1 MNKTANIMT
10 VGNPGGA
17 TTTDKSTDW
26 QLELLMEKLRSKA
39 SQLKSLQETSK
50 TVRLTMLDKRYSL
63 DSVEKSQ
70 HQKCLDTLQHCIKV
84 TSLQSMIERLES
96 LTRQLGLKFMVGP
109 SGTDLFISSDMF
121 YLEIILESTGAVR
134 DVKVHHEGKM
144 EQQSCAELVSC
155 LTRQDFNDFTAQLEG
170 FASIYQLNAE
180 KKIKCKAFTALQ
192 SLESDLTTLAELQ
205 TFMKE
210 PFNLLHK
217 SPVGILEK
225 RKGGHPMK
233 LTYFVS
239 PYDLLDTETA
249 ELKPITVES
258 VISKNLGYSVTVCM
272 EGSAA
277 HKLQTTTLITVNRNF
292 NGKSTPSFAALTN
305 QNSAVIPACFML
317 KLNKPMPMCV
327 SLIQQI
333 QQLTELECVEM
344 SSTHPLLSLIVTH
357 ASDGQIEPGNNK
369 GLFVTLPE
377 QQHCYFLTDNK
388 SMEGILVHSI
398 PFTHPGHVS
407 QILVIL
413 RQQALF
419 NSIISSCVRPNSKQ
433 DLENMIMFEISALSW
448 THISISMEHPVE
460 ETMATAEVDL
470 TEISNLQCRIHSP
483 GTLLPLNTPD
493 TASELATKILNRCL
507 SIPVTMRSIIKLW
520 DKQVV
525 RKHQF
530 NGHENFSLPL
540 GSGDPGG
547 HKGPPGNS
555 LTEFGGLDGK
565 LKQEPSNGSGLPHG
579 MNLSILSHSH
589 QGMFLNESMM
599 ASANF
604 SNFPTADVP
613 MFTSMELTN
622 ILAGTGQSDKSMKRQ
637 KRKGDDFW
645 KSSKRKAGDDAELM
659 ETSSSDSMSHSTPLS
674 QEAPSEIGMMTPT
687 SVVGFQSDLE
697 LSGLD
702 PAELIGSSDKALGE
716 YDNIDE
722 LGDVE
727 EMLAASSS
735 RDHKIRKLRD
745 LQKSPSLGNVMEM
758 QDKSLVSPSVSITP
772 ISTPQGFNGGNGA
785 QPRPGIEIIP
795 ITTTSPNAIPSS
807 ITITPI
813 SSSQARSIDERSREK
828 KSSKS
833 RSEDKNRLE
842 KKRKRKRDESPMGP
856 PEKIP
861 PKQDPLTK
869 PVTVSIKP
877 AESPPLSSTPTSPSG
892 MRKFSSSPTHS
903 KSFSVSGKLS
913 PSMMKSGIKSA
924 APSHPSPKHSP
935 AQVSNSP
942 KHTLPGISSP
952 KSHAT
957 SPKHPSTGSSG
968 KPSMSTLKSAANS
981 PSNKSS
987 GDIKKSTKDSS
998 RDKDKKS
1005 FNMSSVNKVKSSSVK
1020 LKQLDLNTASDFS
1033 GSANQNENVPSP
1045 PGAGDCQKTNL
1056 GQVRNRKGSLSAVID
1071 KLKSA
1076 QHCDG
1081 PVDLNM
1087 KQSSNRE
1094 RSIPSMSKTSDGSK
1108 NVGKVGGEN
1117 KNSEYM
1123 VKPSS
1128 DGMKIT
1134 INKTRTKESS
1144 KSMLK
1149 SQSSGSGSPKTH
1161 TGLKPGVN
1169 SGPASKKP
1177 QQFTQKSSS
1186 SPSLSNSSSGNYGFK
1201 TGSSSSSGKTPT
1213 NLKSSTISSKSSKLS
1228 GSPKT
1233 GPSDLSRSKDRPR
1246 LNKSTSDKSIFSSSR
1261 ERKSSPTQSREES
1274 ESEKAF
1280 KLALSK
1286 MDPYSAAPLM
1296 SDGMMKQLDKN
1307 FQIPKLSARNA
1318 EDKKTSSNKINT
1330 TADALN
1336 NISRNVESTKM
1347 YDMIKNDVTKYPLSL
1362 SSTKMYDSSI
1372 ESKIRNSMNMMSA
1385 GVVNMNVL
1393 SNTLSPKSNLPN
1405 SLHSEHPES
1414 DIKKDVPQNLSAHN
1428 FAIPPSKPFAS
1439 SIIASD
1445 LSTKS
1450 VDLTSKFAS
1459 SVDTKKDAKSFVKDV
1474 GDVLLDFSS
1483 TSKSD
1488 GGKLGAVSTQMLGT
1502 AAAAYPPS
1510 SSVSVHIVKS
1520 PAPSAN
1526 SGSPCITD
1534 DELMDEALVGL
1545 GK

>member
-1 MNKTANIMT
+1 MNKTLNGTPSAGIPSAM
-10 VGNPGGA
+10 
-17 TTTDKSTDW
+17 DKNKDW

-50 TVRLTMLDKRYSL
+50 TVRMTMLDKRYSL

-96 LTRQLGLKFMVGP
+96 LTRQLGLKFMLGP
-109 SGTDLFISSDMF
+109 SGTELFISSDMF
-121 YLEIILESTGAVR
+121 YFEIILEQSGAVR
-134 DVKVHHEGKM
+134 DVKVHHEGKV
-144 EQQSCAELVSC
+144 EQQSCAELVAC
-155 LTRQDFNDFTAQLEG
+155 LTRQDFADFTAQLEG
-170 FASIYQLNAE
+170 FTSIYQLNAE
-180 KKIKCKAFTALQ
+180 KKVKCKAFTALQ
-192 SLESDLTTLAELQ
+192 SLESDLTILADLQ

-225 RKGGHPMK
+225 RCGGHPMK

-239 PYDLLDTETA
+239 PYELLDVEKG
-249 ELKPITVES
+249 ELKPITVEA
-258 VISKNLGYSVTVCM
+258 VTSKNLGYSVTVCM

-292 NGKSTPSFAALTN
+292 NGKSTPSFASLTN

-327 SLIQQI
+327 SLVHQI
-333 QQLTELECVEM
+333 QQLTELECAET

-377 QQHCYFLTDNK
+377 QHHCYFLTDNK
-388 SMEGILVHSI
+388 NMEGILVHSI

-419 NSIISSCVRPNSKQ
+419 NTIITSCVRPNSKQ
-433 DLENMIMFEISALSW
+433 DLESMIMFEISALSC
-448 THISISMEHPVE
+448 TQISISMEHPIE

-470 TEISNLQCRIHSP
+470 AEISNLQCRIYGP
-483 GTLLPLNTPD
+483 GTPPNTLDP
-493 TASELATKILNRCL
+493 TSELGTKILNRCL
-507 SIPVTMRSIIKLW
+507 SIPVTMRAIIKLW

-525 RKHQF
+525 RKNHF

-547 HKGPPGNS
+547 HKGPPGSN
-555 LTEFGGLDGK
+555 LTDFGGLDGK
-565 LKQEPSNGSGLPHG
+565 MKQEPSNGNGLPHG
-579 MNLSILSHSH
+579 MNLSMLSHSH

-604 SNFPTADVP
+604 SNFPTAETP
-613 MFTSMELTN
+613 MFTNMELTN
-622 ILAGTGQSDKSMKRQ
+622 ILAGTGQSEKSLKRQ
-637 KRKGDDFW
+637 HKRKGDDFW
-645 KSSKRKAGDDAELM
+645 KSSKRKQGDDVELL
-659 ETSSSDSMSHSTPLS
+659 ESSSSDSLSHGTPLS
-674 QEAPSEIGMMTPT
+674 QETPSEISMMTPN
-687 SVVGFQSDLE
+687 SVVGFHSDLE

-702 PAELIGSSDKALGE
+702 PSELIGTSDKTLAE

-735 RDHKIRKLRD
+735 KLRKS
-745 LQKSPSLGNVMEM
+745 QKSPTSTNALDMSENKG
-758 QDKSLVSPSVSITP
+758 LVPPSVSITP
-772 ISTPQGFNGGNGA
+772 ISAPQGFTSSGSV

-795 ITTTSPNAIPSS
+795 IASTSPTALPSS

-813 SSSQARSIDERSREK
+813 SSSQVRNVDERSREK
-828 KSSKS
+828 KSSKN
-833 RSEDKNRLE
+833 RSDDKNRIE

-877 AESPPLSSTPTSPSG
+877 AESPPLSMSTPTSPSS
-892 MRKFSSSPTHS
+892 MIRKFSASPTHS
-903 KSFSVSGKLS
+903 KNFSVSGKLS
-913 PSMMKSGIKSA
+913 PSMMKSGIKTGQ
-924 APSHPSPKHSP
+924 PSHPSPKHSP
-935 AQVSNSP
+935 AQVPSSP

-952 KSHAT
+952 KSHGT

-981 PSNKSS
+981 PSSKSNS
-987 GDIKKSTKDSS
+987 EGIKKSSKDSS

-1005 FNMSSVNKVKSSSVK
+1005 FSVSSLNKVKSSSVK
-1020 LKQLDLNTASDFS
+1020 LKQLDLNATSDFS
-1033 GSANQNENVPSP
+1033 VSNQNENLPSP
-1045 PGAGDCQKTNL
+1045 TGTTDLLKANP

-1076 QHCDG
+1076 HCDNASE
-1081 PVDLNM
+1081 VNL

-1094 RSIPSMSKTSDGSK
+1094 RSTPSMSKTVEGSK
-1108 NVGKVGGEN
+1108 SVSKVGGEN

-1144 KSMLK
+1144 KSILK

-1186 SPSLSNSSSGNYGFK
+1186 SPNLTGSTGNYGFK
-1201 TGSSSSSGKTPT
+1201 SSSSSSKAPT
-1213 NLKSSTISSKSSKLS
+1213 NSKNSSTGLKSKLS

-1233 GPSDLSRSKDRPR
+1233 GTSDINRSKDRPR

-1261 ERKSSPTQSREES
+1261 ERKSSPTQNREES

-1286 MDPYSAAPLM
+1286 MDPYSTAPLM
-1296 SDGMMKQLDKN
+1296 AEGLIKQLDKN

-1318 EDKKTSSNKINT
+1318 EDKKSSNKVPASNVDVI
-1330 TADALN
+1330 N
-1336 NISRNVESTKM
+1336 NINRSVDSTKI
-1347 YDMIKNDVTKYPLSL
+1347 YDMLGKNDVTKFPLSL
-1362 SSTKMYDSSI
+1362 STSKMYDASI
-1372 ESKIRNSMNMMSA
+1372 ESKIRNSMSMMTS
-1385 GVVNMNVL
+1385 GVVNLNSPHVL
-1393 SNTLSPKSNLPN
+1393 ANTSSPKSNISN
-1405 SLHSEHPES
+1405 SLHNEHSDSEL
-1414 DIKKDVPQNLSAHN
+1414 KKDIPQNLSTSGHN
-1428 FAIPPSKPFAS
+1428 FTIPVAKSYPSTIA
-1439 SIIASD
+1439 ASD
-1445 LSTKS
+1445 LSSKS
-1450 VDLTSKFAS
+1450 VDLTAKFAS
-1459 SVDTKKDAKSFVKDV
+1459 SDSRKDSKNFSKDV
-1474 GDVLLDFSS
+1474 SDVLLDFSNTTKS
-1483 TSKSD
+1483 ETSKLSS
-1488 GGKLGAVSTQMLGT
+1488 GMNSQLIGT
-1502 AAAAYPPS
+1502 APAYPPS

-1534 DELMDEALVGL
+1534 DELMDEALIGL